1 MCMKCFCDLFP
12 FFFTIRSLKFFTF
25 RLLMKLIFRMTRK
38 MICLMIAQKTMA
50 SQVIRVILI
59 QHPQKDHFLRNLK
72 NRRKMKRWTKRCKCY
87 RKATIRSRRIPLIYF
102 VSTLQ
107 MKSDHWIKISLKIKL
122 QILSSH
128 SHFIN
133 VWTQQP
139 HNVLSTLLD
148 IYTTLRRRT
157 DVYYD
162 VETT

>member
-1 MCMKCFCDLFP
+1 
-12 FFFTIRSLKFFTF
+12 
-25 RLLMKLIFRMTRK
+25 MKLIFRMTRK

-107 MKSDHWIKISLKIKL
+107 MKSDHWIKISLKIKFAN
-122 QILSSH
+122 IKLS
-128 SHFIN
+128 FTFYKCLDPTT
-133 VWTQQP
+133 TQRLF
-139 HNVLSTLLD
+139 NIIVCLCDLETSYRCLL
-148 IYTTLRRRT
+148 
-157 DVYYD
+157 
-162 VETT
+162 